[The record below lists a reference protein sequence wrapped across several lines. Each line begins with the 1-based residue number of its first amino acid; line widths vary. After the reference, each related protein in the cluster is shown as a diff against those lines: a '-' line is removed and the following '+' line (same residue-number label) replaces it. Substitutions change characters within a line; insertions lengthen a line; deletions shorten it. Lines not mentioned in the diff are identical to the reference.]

1 MGGADDNLDTA
12 DDVSFDIPIGTAA
25 TAAAPLT
32 WGPLTLVWNDDS
44 TILQLTSDYQ
54 LIHERNYRL
63 QMVDNKA
70 KAADVGGET
79 GLPLILGGGAINLLS
94 GFEFRTGAA
103 STTKDDYPKVDS
115 VSIGQKKK

>member
-1 MGGADDNLDTA
+1 MGEMGFSHPMNEGSVLASTLRITDLDNSNY
-12 DDVSFDIPIGTAA
+12 SFDIPIWTAA
-25 TAAAPLT
+25 TAAPPL
-32 WGPLTLVWNDDS
+32 GPLTLVWNDDS

-70 KAADVGGET
+70 KATDVGGET

-94 GFEFRTGAA
+94 
-103 STTKDDYPKVDS
+103 
-115 VSIGQKKK
+115 